1 MATTSILTKAVRGS
15 LSHRAL
21 TRISSSQ
28 PKRGAAVLAET
39 QNAIHGQQLGHTA
52 FKFHHPVATA
62 NLWPEE
68 FWRSIPVYEN
78 VPAEKFTSYRWGL
91 QIKNTVEGKF
101 KLYQFLKAAVPEE
114 IPFDK
119 AATRTQNKE
128 DFLVDVIGGISSSTM
143 SIRITPYVLSRINWK
158 DPRNDPVFS
167 QFIPLQS
174 KFIPDHPK
182 LTLDS
187 LHETAD
193 SPVPGLVHRYPDK
206 ALFLATSV
214 CPTYC
219 NYCTRCYAV
228 GADTLSI
235 TKTPFRPG
243 RKRWDQVFAYI
254 EATPQLQDIVIS
266 GGDSYY
272 LQPDQ
277 IKSIGN
283 RLIDIPHVR
292 RFRYASKGLAVAPG
306 RLIDP
311 EDEWADALIEVSN
324 KAKKAGKS
332 MALHTHFNHPNEFS
346 WMTEMAAQRLNEA
359 GVTVRNQSVLL
370 KGVNDNVDTMST
382 LLRSLANNNIIPYYV
397 YICDMVKMNEH
408 RRTTLQAMLD
418 LEAQLLGSIAGF
430 MMPKFVVDL
439 PGGGGKRPGSTFTSY
454 DRKTGVSKFVAPAV
468 TASGGVGSGREK
480 KPQVFEYYDPV
491 EPAE

>member
-1 MATTSILTKAVRGS
+1 MATTSILTRAARGS
-15 LSHRAL
+15 LSHRAI

-39 QNAIHGQQLGHTA
+39 QNALHGQQLDHTA

-78 VPAEKFTSYRWGL
+78 VPAEQFISYRWG
-91 QIKNTVEGKF
+91 IKNTVEGKF
-101 KLYQFLKAAVPEE
+101 KLYQFLKAVVPDE

-119 AATRTQNKE
+119 AGTRTQNKE

-143 SIRITPYVLSRINWK
+143 AIRITPYVLSRINWK

-167 QFIPLQS
+167 QFIPLKS

-193 SPVPGLVHRYPDK
+193 SPVLGLVHRYPDK
-206 ALFLATSV
+206 ALFL
-214 CPTYC
+214 
-219 NYCTRCYAV
+219 
-228 GADTLSI
+228 
-235 TKTPFRPG
+235 
-243 RKRWDQVFAYI
+243 VFAYI
-254 EATPQLQDIVIS
+254 EANPQLQDIVIS

-272 LQPDQ
+272 LQPEQ
-277 IKSIGN
+277 IKSIGS

-311 EDEWADALIEVSN
+311 EDGWADALIEVSN

-346 WMTEMAAQRLNEA
+346 WVTEMAAQRLHEA

-382 LLRSLANNNIIPYYV
+382 LLRSLANNNVIPYYV

-480 KPQVFEYYDPV
+480 KPQVFEYYDPI